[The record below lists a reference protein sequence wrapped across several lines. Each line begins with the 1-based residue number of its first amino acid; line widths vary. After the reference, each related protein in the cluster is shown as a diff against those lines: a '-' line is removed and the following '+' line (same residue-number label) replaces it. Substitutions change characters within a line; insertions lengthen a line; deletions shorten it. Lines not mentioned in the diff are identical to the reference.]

1 MSDSKYGVFGMESD
15 CISSYALIS
24 SFSGCTE
31 REVVCIVSAAGGFY
45 IDLNDGED
53 RGVVF
58 NLSAEQMIMVAR
70 SIGCSAFIYGEDES
84 PSKPVYYVRSGNDD
98 TFTSKELS
106 ESIVAFD
113 ELEEIAPQCN
123 ELWEDLYFNDF
134 FRECLFVRLEEL
146 TEEAKDEEEE

>member
-31 REVVCIVSAAGGFY
+31 RDVVCIVRDAGGFY
-45 IDLNDGED
+45 IDLNDGEE

-58 NLSAEQMIMVAR
+58 NLSVEQMILVAR

-84 PSKPVYYVRSGNDD
+84 PSKPVYYVRSGSSDA
-98 TFTSKELS
+98 FTSKELS

-134 FRECLFVRLEEL
+134 FRECLLFTIGSEDEED
-146 TEEAKDEEEE
+146 DEEEE